1 MDDSLSCKYIVS
13 TNQAQRKHMILEMYN
28 MTFFLHNMTE
38 ASHLNPNEVIIYTIE
53 GIIDITLLGDAGIW
67 FVVWDID
74 IIAEKKHLFTPL
86 LEGIGA
92 IGGVE

>member
-1 MDDSLSCKYIVS
+1 
-13 TNQAQRKHMILEMYN
+13 MILEMYN

-53 GIIDITLLGDAGIW
+53 GIIDITLLGDAGIC

-74 IIAEKKHLFTPL
+74 ILAE
-86 LEGIGA
+86 
-92 IGGVE
+92 